1 MAHVV
6 IGLSGGVDSSVAA
19 YLLKRQG
26 HEVTGLFMI
35 NWHDT
40 TGTLEGDCPWHDDRV
55 FAELVAK
62 KLDIALHIVDLSA
75 DYRTRVVD
83 YMFSE
88 YEKGRTP
95 NPDVL
100 CNREIKFDVFLREA
114 LKLGA
119 DFVATG
125 HYCRKA
131 EERLPDGR
139 TVYKLLAGADPNKD
153 QSYFLCQLSQEQL
166 RYAMFP
172 VGELLKPE
180 VRRIAAEQGLATAKR
195 KDSQGICFVGKVDLP
210 VFLQQKLAS
219 KKGNIHEI
227 LPSWPKYGRNAC
239 PPGMAAGQPAENDMA
254 SSAAFT
260 GAASGQSA
268 GNGTT
273 FSANFAGDTAIRGQ
287 APDSSAQPTDDT
299 TTFSTQSTADTAAA
313 GQPVSGAD
321 PTDGQLA
328 MLAAPWRYTVRDGK
342 KIGEHNGAHFY
353 TIGQRKGLG
362 IGGRRESLFILAT
375 DTAQNVVYVGEG
387 DAHPG
392 LWRPALHI
400 APGEIHWVNPA
411 RALSPGQ
418 SARFSV
424 RIRYRQ
430 PLQEARLFVRGEGAY
445 ILFDTPQR
453 GITPGQFAAWYDGD
467 ELVGSGVISE

>member
-1 MAHVV
+1 MQRVV

-19 YLLKRQG
+19 YLLKEQG
-26 HEVTGLFMI
+26 YEVVGLFMI

-55 FAELVAK
+55 FAELVARR
-62 KLDIALHIVDLSA
+62 LDIPFHVVDLSEE
-75 DYRTRVVD
+75 YRRRVVD
-83 YMFSE
+83 YMFAE
-88 YEKGRTP
+88 YERGRTP

-100 CNREIKFDVFLREA
+100 CNREIKFDVFLKEA
-114 LKLGA
+114 LRLGA

-125 HYCRKA
+125 HYCRRECVA
-131 EERLPDGR
+131 AADGTEHYR
-139 TVYKLLAGADPNKD
+139 LLAGVDGNKD

-166 RYAMFP
+166 SRALFP
-172 VGELLKPE
+172 VGGLTKPE
-180 VRRIAAEQGLATAKR
+180 VRRIAEEQHLATARR

-210 VFLQQKLAS
+210 VFLQQKLAA
-219 KKGNIHEI
+219 KRGNVHEI
-227 LPSWPKYGRNAC
+227 RADWPKYAR
-239 PPGMAAGQPAENDMA
+239 
-254 SSAAFT
+254 
-260 GAASGQSA
+260 
-268 GNGTT
+268 
-273 FSANFAGDTAIRGQ
+273 TA
-287 APDSSAQPTDDT
+287 APDDLPA
-299 TTFSTQSTADTAAA
+299 
-313 GQPVSGAD
+313 
-321 PTDGQLA
+321 LA
-328 MLAAPWRYTVRDGK
+328 EPWRYTVRDGK
-342 KIGEHNGAHFY
+342 KIGEHNGAHYY

-375 DTAQNVVYVGEG
+375 DTVQNVIWVGEG

-411 RALSPGQ
+411 RELTAGQ

-430 PLQEARLFVRGEGAY
+430 PLQGARLFVRDEGAY
-445 ILFDTPQR
+445 LVFDRPQR

-467 ELVGSGVISE
+467 QLVGSGVIEG